1 MKTTLTTFVLSLIF
15 IAAANARLGETYDEC
30 VNRYGP
36 LREKKGDAIN
46 PQFMFQKDGI
56 IVGINFLN
64 GKAAQLSFRKHDFF
78 LDSDVQKL
86 LDVNSG
92 GSKWKFD
99 AVETQR
105 QLAPDIYNK
114 QEYFTREDGGAVAEY
129 LVLQTRVE
137 FVKIVSTEYK
147 KAISAK
153 QLQGF

>member
-1 MKTTLTTFVLSLIF
+1 MKSWLIT
-15 IAAANARLGETYDEC
+15 IIVALLVAQVAQARLGETYQEC

-36 LREKKGDAIN
+36 LREKKGDPKN

-56 IVGINFLN
+56 TVGINFLN
-64 GKAAQLSFRKHDFF
+64 GKAAQLSFSKRDFF

-92 GSKWKFD
+92 GSKWRFD
-99 AVETQR
+99 TAETQR
-105 QLAPDIYNK
+105 QLAPSIYYK
-114 QEYFTREDGGAVAEY
+114 QEYFTREDGGAVAEH

-137 FVKIVSTEYK
+137 FVIIVSTEYK
-147 KAISAK
+147 KAISSK